1 MTKLVKKEGNV
12 EQCPTCKTKIYC
24 KLKPAVG
31 NYPEKLQWQNGDGTA
46 HYSFNFAT
54 KETSCGTPVKTAAT
68 SVEIDPSNIGL
79 EKAQLDQVQAETEKI
94 LQFQLARISCIE
106 QGLKKRGIPFTGAF
120 VGMLY
125 NQQMESLRE

>member
-24 KLKPAVG
+24 TLKPAVG
-31 NYPEKLQWQNGDGTA
+31 NYPEKLQWQNEDGTA

-54 KETSCGTPVKTAAT
+54 KETTCGAPVTAPKTA
-68 SVEIDPSNIGL
+68 EINPANIGL
-79 EKAQLDQVQAETEKI
+79 EKAQLDQIQAETEKI
-94 LQFQLARISCIE
+94 LTFQLARISYIE

>member
-12 EQCPTCKTKIYC
+12 EQCPTCKVKIHC
-24 KLKPAVG
+24 KLKPASG
-31 NYPEKLQWQNGDGTA
+31 NYPEKLQWQNEDGTA

-54 KETSCGTPVKTAAT
+54 KETSCGTPTVSTPKTAEININNLGLDKDILKG
-68 SVEIDPSNIGL
+68 VE
-79 EKAQLDQVQAETEKI
+79 AETEKI
-94 LQFQLARISCIE
+94 LQFQLARIHFIE
-106 QGLKKRGIPFTGAF
+106 QGLKNRGIPFTGAF